1 MKVSEVNT
9 PAVDKIEPRTYYSE
23 EQLSELLGIGKKKT
37 PIKQSDVFTVL
48 QNIETRKDNK
58 AIPVRFDDEVVA
70 DISPIVAKKI
80 NMWVD
85 SQGEGPAQKKGKL
98 KAISTWDGMKKVAK
112 ILNFPLPKAREMA
125 ADGIDPDV
133 ARINF
138 LSGLTNENMDQVS
151 SPWTS
156 TGKHPQFMDTDE
168 LRDEIAIFDEIKKVY
183 GYLTPKEITR
193 LDSLMSYLHDQ
204 EEMSDYEADT
214 GAHDDDIDAYYNEDK
229 ENTYTVVHAKHGKE
243 EVKATSSYGAAKKYA
258 DMKKL
263 KSTAGV
269 DAHLHTEEAVGD
281 AMGMNKYGIAAV
293 HKGGKF
299 YAFKDGKMV
308 GGPFDTIEQLA
319 DFQKKSVEN
328 EALDTHGRV
337 EYNFTKADF
346 FRNED
351 ENMHTENAMELV
363 LKFGTEEEIKRME
376 KIMTAHNTRG
386 HILRD
391 EQEERDAL
399 VRKYYPMLENVV
411 RESSIMDP
419 QTKQMIPEKDYIMK
433 YVMAKHP
440 EATKKLLQTQDL
452 MDIYD
457 DDLYMDLFDY
467 FSEEMPYGTQKAR
480 DGDPVQYMQDELDDM
495 GMFENKQTEG
505 YAVLPPIPDKYQKRD
520 GLEGPIMTRSGKVVY
535 YDNVEGK
542 YYDPD
547 TDMYMT
553 YDEWKAYDPELPIKD
568 DKSMFKPEG
577 NTVLD
582 RLRLIVKDKSN
593 AKVQLDDGHM
603 LVDLYTASAITQV
616 YDKVNDKNKAK
627 MADMMNTKA
636 GLLKLTNAVF
646 SMLNKQPKVKEN
658 LIRETYRDLIIKRV
672 MPEKITKDTEMGD
685 VIKDFYK
692 SDAPQFKGKSKAKR
706 RQMAIAAKLSQEES
720 KDMTRDEQKALLDK
734 VLEFQTKDK
743 EIKDIEAKEKALQD
757 IQMNKHTKD
766 DPELQKELQKRKAE
780 LDRLKKLAGV

>member
-9 PAVDKIEPRTYYSE
+9 PAVENNEPRTYYSE
-23 EQLSELLGIGKKKT
+23 EQLSELLGLGKKKT
-37 PIKQSDVFTVL
+37 PIKQSDVFSVL
-48 QNIETRKDNK
+48 QNIEARKDNK

-138 LSGLTNENMDQVS
+138 LSGITNENMDQVS

-183 GYLTPKEITR
+183 GYLTPKEMTR
-193 LDSLMSYLHDQ
+193 LDSLMDYLHDQ
-204 EEMSDYEADT
+204 EEMADYEADT
-214 GAHDDDIDAYYNEDK
+214 GAHDDDMDAYYNE
-229 ENTYTVVHAKHGKE
+229 N
-243 EVKATSSYGAAKKYA
+243 
-258 DMKKL
+258 
-263 KSTAGV
+263 
-269 DAHLHTEEAVGD
+269 EAVGD
-281 AMGMNKYGIAAV
+281 AMGMNKYGIAAMQ
-293 HKGGKF
+293 KDGKF
-299 YAFKDGKMV
+299 YAFRDGKMV

-319 DFQKKSVEN
+319 DFQKKSIEN
-328 EALDTHGRV
+328 EALDTHDRV

-346 FRNED
+346 FANED

-363 LKFGTEEEIKRME
+363 MKFGTEEEIKRME

-391 EQEERDAL
+391 EQEERDAF

-419 QTKQMIPEKDYIMK
+419 QTKQMIPEKDYVMK

-457 DDLYMDLFDY
+457 DELYMDLFDY

-720 KDMTRDEQKALLDK
+720 KDMTRDEEKALLDK

>member
-1 MKVSEVNT
+1 MKVSDVNT

-23 EQLSELLGIGKKKT
+23 EQLSELLGLGKKKT
-37 PIKQSDVFTVL
+37 PIKQSDVFSVL
-48 QNIETRKDNK
+48 QNIEARKDNK
-58 AIPVRFDDEVVA
+58 AIPVRFDDEIVA

-125 ADGIDPDV
+125 TDSVDPDI

-138 LSGLTNENMDQVS
+138 LSGITKENMDQVS

-156 TGKHPQFMDTDE
+156 TGKHPQFMDSDE
-168 LRDEIAIFDEIKKVY
+168 LRDEIEIFDQIKKQY
-183 GYLTPKEITR
+183 GYLTPKELTR
-193 LDSLMSYLHDQ
+193 VDTLMDYLQDA

-214 GAHDDDIDAYYNEDK
+214 GAHDDDMDAYYNE
-229 ENTYTVVHAKHGKE
+229 N
-243 EVKATSSYGAAKKYA
+243 
-258 DMKKL
+258 
-263 KSTAGV
+263 
-269 DAHLHTEEAVGD
+269 EAVGD
-281 AMGMNKYGIAAV
+281 AMGMNKYGIAAMQ
-293 HKGGKF
+293 KGGKF
-299 YAFKDGKMV
+299 YAFRDGKMV

-319 DFQKKSVEN
+319 DFQKKSIEN
-328 EALDTHGRV
+328 EALDTHDRV

-346 FRNED
+346 FANED

-363 LKFGTEEEIKRME
+363 MKFGTEEEIKRME

-391 EQEERDAL
+391 EQEERDAF

-411 RESSIMDP
+411 RESTIMDP
-419 QTKQMIPEKDYIMK
+419 QTKQMIPEKDYVMK

-467 FSEEMPYGTQKAR
+467 FSEEMPYGTQKGR
-480 DGDPVQYMQDELDDM
+480 DGDPVQYMQDELDMM
-495 GMFENKQTEG
+495 GMFESKQTEG
-505 YAVLPPIPDKYQKRD
+505 YSVLPSIPDKYQKRD

-692 SDAPQFKGKSKAKR
+692 SDAPQFKGKSKAKK
-706 RQMAIAAKLSQEES
+706 RQMAIAAKLSQEEN
-720 KDMTRDEQKALLDK
+720 KDMTRDEEKALLDK

-743 EIKDIEAKEKALQD
+743 EVKDIEAKEKALQD
-757 IQMNKHTKD
+757 IQMNKHTKN

-780 LDRLKKLAGV
+780 LERLKKLAGV